1 MKNMVIISSDS
12 ADKTLGLL
20 KKVLEDRNI
29 LDLEA
34 TREQIDL
41 TDIINRA
48 FPSDLADVDVPE
60 ITAYEDEEL
69 VDDEDLRLIVQVRVD
84 NNETLNSLSPIEQWA
99 DTNIPEDSLDD
110 YRKEFPTHEYRLV
123 AVYDEIV
130 EELDSVD
137 QDAYISVEDE
147 IGFLK
152 AEVLQ
157 LKALV
162 AQYEQGDNAQ

>member
-1 MKNMVIISSDS
+1 MPNMVIISSDS
-12 ADKTLGLL
+12 ADKTLGIL
-20 KKVLEDRNI
+20 KKVLEDSNI

-48 FPSDLADVDVPE
+48 FPSDLADVPE

-84 NNETLNSLSPIEQWA
+84 NNETFNSLTPIEQWA

-130 EELDSVD
+130 EELNSVD

>member
-60 ITAYEDEEL
+60 ITACEDEEL